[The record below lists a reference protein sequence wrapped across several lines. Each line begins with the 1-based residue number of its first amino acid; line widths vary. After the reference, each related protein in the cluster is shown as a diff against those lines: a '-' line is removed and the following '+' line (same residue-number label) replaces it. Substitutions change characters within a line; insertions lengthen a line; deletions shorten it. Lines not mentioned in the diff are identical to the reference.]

1 MSWVVIGCAVLDRPA
16 DFAESLGV
24 TRTTVRGP
32 AYHRRTEGSTDVGG
46 RVNARAILLMIVAFV
61 LGALAAGSIGVRV
74 IREVNS
80 AEDATSLPPQNIST
94 SVPPEA
100 ATYQVD
106 PFETLISSTAL
117 VPTAIGVADT
127 ALSIEY
133 DLITLSPHEGAE
145 PIDLDHIYPSA
156 WVVETVDGSVGG
168 GPANP
173 KTRAARFDVP
183 DGFST
188 RDIRS
193 VTITEARSPYP
204 IEIPFTVSGSDTVA
218 DIGQG
223 VRVELLDITDQGSSF
238 TVQIAIEIEDPASV
252 SLIVSGDG
260 PGWRPAVLE
269 AEGSPRLDLTWIGDD
284 LPDEIPLLAEGT
296 MWVPIVGHF
305 PVNLEGLG

>member
-1 MSWVVIGCAVLDRPA
+1 
-16 DFAESLGV
+16 
-24 TRTTVRGP
+24 
-32 AYHRRTEGSTDVGG
+32 
-46 RVNARAILLMIVAFV
+46 VNARAILLMIVAFV

-117 VPTAIGVADT
+117 VPTAIGVAGT

-193 VTITEARSPYP
+193 VTITEARSPYT

-296 MWVPIVGHF
+296 MWVPIVGPF